1 LNSELSQFLAS
12 LPPEVVEAT
21 YADSM
26 FVALHGKNE
35 NLARVWFTER
45 LLIEEA
51 ARRRLRSLAEVTP
64 PAKAMPYSA
73 DCLRDVSVD
82 NEFMVRLAD
91 FEYNG
96 STLAANGFS
105 FTVCPTN
112 TAPNSTYWLLQS
124 FYQQGVAEHM
134 SVRLDPFLWGP
145 CDSFPQMMYK
155 MLVYAKPLNW
165 DGIAQLREQHHGQMR
180 PDRVGDR
187 SERTEFCWDP
197 RNDGVHFT
205 CEELPSKERIDFEG
219 ARYLHAIYN
228 PGSGS
233 ITHFDGALRI
243 YTPEQLEDRQKGHL
257 RNAGKVGLRRKI
269 FRIDQPLDREAFSLI
284 TQAFFIWNDD
294 IATYFRETLSRNP

>member
-1 LNSELSQFLAS
+1 VQQLELKMDIPEALVADFASDPLSPYCKVLKISNDPDSPLNSELSQFLAS
-12 LPPEVVEAT
+12 LPPEVVEAA
-21 YADSM
+21 YVDSM

-82 NEFMVRLAD
+82 NELMVRLAD
-91 FEYNG
+91 FEYNC

-124 FYQQGVAEHM
+124 FYQQGIAEHM

-165 DGIAQLREQHHGQMR
+165 DGIGQLREQHHGQMR
-180 PDRVGDR
+180 PVRVGDR
-187 SERTEFCWDP
+187 SDART
-197 RNDGVHFT
+197 GV
-205 CEELPSKERIDFEG
+205 KRD
-219 ARYLHAIYN
+219 
-228 PGSGS
+228 
-233 ITHFDGALRI
+233 
-243 YTPEQLEDRQKGHL
+243 
-257 RNAGKVGLRRKI
+257 
-269 FRIDQPLDREAFSLI
+269 
-284 TQAFFIWNDD
+284 
-294 IATYFRETLSRNP
+294 